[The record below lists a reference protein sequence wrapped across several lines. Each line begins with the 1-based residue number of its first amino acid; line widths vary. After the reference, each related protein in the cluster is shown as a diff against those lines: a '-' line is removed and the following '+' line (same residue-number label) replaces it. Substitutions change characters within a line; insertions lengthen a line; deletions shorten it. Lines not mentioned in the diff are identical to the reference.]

1 VTYDWILE
9 SLQRFF
15 PCLSQLPK
23 IIFQRLILVTTENGG
38 MPGTIVAKPCSV
50 RRGSPYKKGEPQE
63 EIGYCYKVAR
73 N

>member
-15 PCLSQLPK
+15 PCLNPLPK

-38 MPGTIVAKPCSV
+38 MTGTIVASLFSEAQLFP
-50 RRGSPYKKGEPQE
+50 KKGEPQE